1 MPDTW
6 TLDRNCFLARF
17 PVNPAKRERF
27 VALMDELLS
36 FAKPFYDRGC
46 AFAFHGW
53 GRDANERIVI
63 ASWDEKVVA
72 ELRATPEFQRLNSAM
87 LDCCSGPLIMEQF
100 HGINADRSIF
110 DAYPAGKS
118 FVHQPGKA
126 QEVIFR

>member
-6 TLDRNCFLARF
+6 TLDRTCFLARF
-17 PVNPAKRERF
+17 PVDPGKRQRF
-27 VALMDELLS
+27 VALMEELMG

-53 GRDANERIVI
+53 GRDPNERIVI
-63 ASWDEKVVA
+63 ASWDETVVK

-87 LDCCSGPLIMEQF
+87 LDCCSGPLVMEQF
-100 HGINADRSIF
+100 SGIAAERSIF
-110 DAYPAGKS
+110 EDYPEGESQVHLSGKT
-118 FVHQPGKA
+118 

>member
-17 PVNPAKRERF
+17 PVDPGKRERF
-27 VALMDELLS
+27 VALMEELMS

-53 GRDANERIVI
+53 GRDPNERIVI
-63 ASWDEKVVA
+63 ASWDEAVVR
-72 ELRATPEFQRLNSAM
+72 ELRATQEFQCLNSGM

-100 HGINADRSIF
+100 NGIRADRVIF
-110 DAYPAGKS
+110 EAYPEGKS
-118 FVHQPGKA
+118 QVHLPGKV